1 MEVMDYSSL
10 PVHTLTIGTT
20 PMQTSDTP
28 SATFWSH
35 LSTFLLGLGSAA
47 MAWYAVW
54 RQRLMRVKALLG
66 SIILRET
73 LTSEQRGTT
82 MQATSS
88 HSIIASSLGK
98 SPSKEIQV
106 NILAVIESAISAIK
120 SNPEVEQYAEPII
133 LALFTGAATIVLPQG
148 TIKIS
153 QSGTPSRFTIG
164 LAALAIETFIFSPG
178 APDSIQIGTTQI
190 TYTPAVN
197 ASSGIT
203 GTSV

>member
-1 MEVMDYSSL
+1 M
-10 PVHTLTIGTT
+10 
-20 PMQTSDTP
+20 
-28 SATFWSH
+28 
-35 LSTFLLGLGSAA
+35 
-47 MAWYAVW
+47 
-54 RQRLMRVKALLG
+54 
-66 SIILRET
+66 
-73 LTSEQRGTT
+73 
-82 MQATSS
+82 
-88 HSIIASSLGK
+88 
-98 SPSKEIQV
+98 

-190 TYTPAVN
+190 TYTPTGSVVA
-197 ASSGIT
+197 GIPT
-203 GTSV
+203 